1 MKPEIEYLSPYEYRK
16 DENFLLRSDLFHEE
30 LQPYEKTYDEKVRVW
45 QINEALS
52 RSYEVQRAE
61 FYMGKKRKSIVES
74 KLAS

>member
-1 MKPEIEYLSPYEYRK
+1 MKPEIEYLSPYEHRTEEK
-16 DENFLLRSDLFHEE
+16 FLRSDFFHEQ

-61 FYMGKKRKSIVES
+61 FYMGKKRKSIVET